1 MTQTQQA
8 QLSVTRPHCRLGS
21 GARRLAVR
29 NGFGLVE
36 ILVALA
42 IVTLA
47 FLPILS
53 MCGQGNRSAKHS
65 ELSVQ
70 AALRA
75 SSLLDRE
82 AARPWQELLA
92 AANGTDSAAPS
103 EVETCPDF
111 EEELTCELAP
121 EGVIVLSV
129 SVTFQ
134 LPGAGRQPSRTL
146 SFQRVV
152 GRPDLSVVFPA
163 RPDSV

>member
-1 MTQTQQA
+1 MNQNHQPNQSR
-8 QLSVTRPHCRLGS
+8 QSCSRRPAIRT
-21 GARRLAVR
+21 
-29 NGFGLVE
+29 GFGLIE

-47 FLPILS
+47 FLPILT

-75 SSLLDRE
+75 ASLIDRE

-92 AANGTDSAAPS
+92 AANGSGSVTPS
-103 EVETCPDF
+103 KPETSPEF

-121 EGVIVLSV
+121 EGVIILNVSV
-129 SVTFQ
+129 SFE
-134 LPGAGRQPSRTL
+134 LPGAGRQPHRTI
-146 SFQRVV
+146 SYQRVV
-152 GRPDLSVVFPA
+152 GRPDLSVVTPA
-163 RPDSV
+163 QPGSV